1 MKQPQTQAQQ
11 PQVANQ
17 AINEPVIDLKVSIQ
31 TLNTI
36 IGALDEMPHKVSR
49 FIIDDLGQQ
58 ARAQLQP
65 PTTTTVP
72 DGPLSDRVVQ

>member
-1 MKQPQTQAQQ
+1 MKQPQAQQ

-58 ARAQLQP
+58 ARAQLNQQ